1 MIIVLQIFIGLFIF
15 YLVWTIIRK
24 IVSAI
29 IFFIKV
35 IIDENSIRKVY
46 RTIDFIV
53 MDFMSKI
60 GRAILFVGKIG
71 SGKTTQQ
78 ALFTHYATIDCWTET
93 RKVCDD
99 FRDEFTEIDFTLLNV
114 EIEKLYDDYR
124 LAMENDPEINYHFK
138 NLFDVLADKYCDLLA
153 DRFIDDGVTRTYF
166 YDAFYKYV
174 FAYCRVKN
182 NHFVVAN
189 TQVYSYITNNYALG
203 FTGNMMSLKEMYD
216 NESLYF
222 DEYMVIVKDENSADP
237 DDYYLNYQSI
247 YKDDNGKHLFIRF
260 IRHLFEGTVRFCTTD
275 QDATGMVA
283 NQRKIM
289 DTFIYVM
296 GLKIKCERP
305 TLTKFILN
313 LKTFVRDFE
322 QFYAR
327 FFKTKKKRD
336 HYLNNNNNF
345 KRFIKFLMK
354 IQRYL
359 YSKAMVEYTDRI
371 YQDMAKK
378 DGEIKEWDFAG
389 HPSEYVV
396 LNLGTNDA
404 TAIMLSSNKEEET
417 ETFRKKY
424 LEFIKNIRSLN
435 GADTWIVCALGS
447 MDYYLYHDIVEIVEA
462 YKKESRDTRISTFRY
477 KKMAVM
483 DPMGACAH
491 PHLVTQQ
498 KMAKEIA
505 EEIKRIEAMK

>member
-1 MIIVLQIFIGLFIF
+1 MIIVLQIIIGLFLF
-15 YLVWTIIRK
+15 YLVWTIIRFF
-24 IVSAI
+24 VSTI
-29 IFFIKV
+29 IFFIKI
-35 IIDENSIRKVY
+35 IIDEIVIRKVY
-46 RTIDFIV
+46 STIDYTV

-99 FRDEFTEIDFTLLNV
+99 FADEFTEIDFTLLNV

-124 LAMENDPEINYHFK
+124 LAMETDPDINYHFK
-138 NLFDVLADKYCDLLA
+138 NLFDVLADKYCDLLS
-153 DRFIDDGVTRTYF
+153 DRFTDDGVTRTYF

-275 QDATGMVA
+275 QDACGMVA

-313 LKTFVRDFE
+313 LKTTVRDLE

-327 FFKTKKKRD
+327 FFKIKRKRE

-345 KRFIKFLMK
+345 KRFIKFLMG
-354 IQRYL
+354 IQRNL

-371 YQDMAKK
+371 YHDADDCKNLRNNSDSHTYYEDAKLIGPIQWCFGSIDTHEFHYIYRWFQSK
-378 DGEIKEWDFAG
+378 YGKNFWNLKEFKEIVTIED
-389 HPSEYVV
+389 
-396 LNLGTNDA
+396 LNEK
-404 TAIMLSSNKEEET
+404 TAHMLK
-417 ETFRKKY
+417 RKKSEKK
-424 LEFIKNIRSLN
+424 LDNNDMTES
-435 GADTWIVCALGS
+435 
-447 MDYYLYHDIVEIVEA
+447 DYEV
-462 YKKESRDTRISTFRY
+462 
-477 KKMAVM
+477 
-483 DPMGACAH
+483 
-491 PHLVTQQ
+491 
-498 KMAKEIA
+498 
-505 EEIKRIEAMK
+505 